1 MIQKKS
7 FRSGFITIIGRPNVG
22 KSTLVNRLVDK
33 KVAIVSDKPQT
44 TRHKIMA
51 VVNQKDSQMIFID
64 TPGLHRPKDAL
75 GERLNQVVKSTLAE
89 SDAVLFMLDAYA
101 GIGAGD
107 EFIARELAGTK
118 SPVVVALNKIDEID
132 TERLTKEINLVKGIG
147 KFDHTIPI
155 SALKGDGTDELLGFL
170 DRFLVEGPQYFPD
183 GMISDQPE
191 KILIGE
197 FIREK
202 ILWMTKEEIPYSV
215 AVSVEEIKARKKKD
229 LIDVRAWIYVER
241 DSQKGILIGSGGEMI
256 KAIGKES
263 RIEIE
268 SILGS
273 KIFLDLRVKVR
284 KKWRRDARIIDQLG
298 Y

>member
-155 SALKGDGTDELLGFL
+155 SALKGDGTDELLGLL

-191 KILIGE
+191 KTLIGE

>member
-1 MIQKKS
+1 M
-7 FRSGFITIIGRPNVG
+7 
-22 KSTLVNRLVDK
+22 
-33 KVAIVSDKPQT
+33 
-44 TRHKIMA
+44 
-51 VVNQKDSQMIFID
+51 
-64 TPGLHRPKDAL
+64 
-75 GERLNQVVKSTLAE
+75 
-89 SDAVLFMLDAYA
+89 
-101 GIGAGD
+101 
-107 EFIARELAGTK
+107 
-118 SPVVVALNKIDEID
+118 
-132 TERLTKEINLVKGIG
+132 
-147 KFDHTIPI
+147 
-155 SALKGDGTDELLGFL
+155 
-170 DRFLVEGPQYFPD
+170 EGPQYFPD

>member
-1 MIQKKS
+1 MTVKPS
-7 FRSGFITIIGRPNVG
+7 FRSGFVTIAGRPNVG
-22 KSTLVNRLVDK
+22 KSTLINKLVDQ

-51 VVNQKDSQMIFID
+51 VVNGIDSQLIFID
-64 TPGLHRPKDAL
+64 TPGLHRPKDSL
-75 GERLNQVVKSTLAE
+75 GTRLNKVARVTFAE
-89 SDAVLFMLDAYA
+89 ADVIVFMLDALS

-107 EFIARELAGTK
+107 EFIARELAGIK
-118 SPVVVALNKIDEID
+118 RPVILVINKIDAID
-132 TERLTKEINLVKGIG
+132 KARLDKQENLAKGLG
-147 KFDHTIPI
+147 DFDQIVLI
-155 SALKGDGTDELLGFL
+155 SALKGEGTDELIERL
-170 DRFLVEGPQYFPD
+170 DDLIDVGPQYFPD

-191 KILIGE
+191 KVLVAE

-202 ILWMTKEEIPYSV
+202 VLAMTKEEIPYSV
-215 AVSVEEIKARKKKD
+215 AVSIEEIKARKKKD

-256 KAIGKES
+256 KAIGQES

-284 KKWRRDARIIDQLG
+284 KKWRRDDRVIDELG